1 MLLGVHRDASALR
14 PAADPRVGA
23 ATPGAP
29 LASSIRDGSDDISD
43 KQILESMR
51 EKNQRRQIYTQQRL
65 RTCICEGPK
74 TGIPGGICCAT
85 KQRYKG
91 FLPRVPPIIPARDR
105 RAQAV
110 RRTRSLPGERVK
122 PILGVELNPSRL
134 LAPEWARVRSGSV
147 SVISSAKSA

>member
-91 FLPRVPPIIPARDR
+91 FLPRVPPIIPARDPP
-105 RAQAV
+105 RAGGSTHQEPAGRKGQADPWG
-110 RRTRSLPGERVK
+110 RTESFAAVGSRVGQS
-122 PILGVELNPSRL
+122 PQ
-134 LAPEWARVRSGSV
+134 RVR
-147 SVISSAKSA
+147 